1 MADYSNRNTYLKMML
16 GDSSVSNTNVPNIK
30 DYIGNIG
37 LNDEDIAD
45 ALIMNNQRTS
55 QELVN
60 SISATSNQNN
70 SSTTSAPT
78 TSLPKIEEKGWWEN
92 LVDGASALWSGFWDG
107 LFNFADD
114 VGDFFIST
122 ADWMMGG
129 NNSWA
134 DDAINYDWQA
144 QATNSLNFIS
154 PLLKGGDIAQNYNEW
169 GQSIT
174 RGGDTAR
181 QYLNE
186 QKQGS
191 WADNGIGNF
200 LIDAVNSIGYMLP
213 SIVVG
218 IVGGPAAGLA
228 TMGIG
233 AGMGQTSDA
242 YQESNNM
249 ATALLSGI
257 VAGGIEAGTEA
268 LGGFI
273 PGAKTIGKTTL
284 KAIGRQMLEEG
295 AEEAVSGIFQPL
307 VDSIAK
313 MSADPFFSED
323 GTFVYLTPEFWVTGE
338 DSVARQA
345 ALGSFTGGIF
355 AAGNVATNRIKYGKT
370 GQNFGKAYQEF
381 VETRNEAVDLERK
394 HKSLDGISEKLG
406 QASVNLAEQTKAL
419 KTAIENGDVSK
430 RQLKNIAKDI
440 FGNKTLAKSENLNT
454 EVANVLN
461 DSLNVFNGT
470 PNVKTEILSSVIADI
485 NRSTGSSFKMDVQN
499 NLIDESG
506 NKVNA
511 YFNPNTNTILFDTN
525 AIDNQG
531 YQLLGH
537 EVFGHG
543 ILESFNTNP
552 KFKDII
558 YKEIQNDNDF
568 VNKYKNKIL
577 QEYQTTENSDLYKS
591 ELISYYIQENVIEN
605 NDINK
610 LELLANNRGF
620 IRELFNNL
628 KLILNNTTSNRV
640 IREVRKAVRNFA
652 KNNYRLNSIILK
664 LANNKPFNNREQEY
678 YNKNKDIIDTYLG
691 IVNGDLVSEN
701 NGEIQVAYSKDL
713 DSVVDELIEKSNT
726 IRTKIESDEQGQY
739 VVYQNLNL
747 DNFSPSEKRN
757 IVKEYLLSKFKDISF
772 NLDNDQVRLT
782 KSGINKL
789 KQNVRGDSPHARIEL
804 ENLAKIAKFIDERPS
819 DKVNENYN
827 YRYYKTRLK
836 IDDNVVDFFF
846 NVKVT
851 PNGYSLY
858 DITNEIR
865 KGGST
870 GHLPQGQLDSNTTSS
885 VTNNITNEKSNSNS
899 NDKKY
904 SKQLENN
911 NEMEENREY
920 ERTNEFRELQE
931 ESRRLLKEFES
942 GEQTYRQ
949 LDESIRQRYIRCIQ
963 QALESGRNSN
973 SYDFRLLKSNKN
985 SQFNIT
991 NNIQPSLFHDA
1002 FETIKPYL
1010 AQNELVDLHDNYDN
1024 CKCFLSEDGLQG
1036 FAIEENGNLI
1046 SVFNADTNKRGFV
1059 NAIADY
1065 VKENGATHLDCY
1077 GYLSN
1082 YYNKVLGFKTASI
1095 MDYNMEYDHHNIAK
1109 HFNSPQVAFMVNTN
1123 EEVLTKHFNK
1133 DQYDEAQEY
1142 QLSFVNGENSV
1153 LNKLNSNIDDKH
1165 REMFKRVIKTKYF
1178 EDFANSPFIDRFTNR
1193 DIEYFEI
1200 STQRNLTSDEIG
1212 SLDIYK
1218 FAADYIKNHTKL
1230 IAEEN
1235 EKLVNKVMNE
1245 FENIII
1251 EQAIERNGGNE
1262 LPRGRKVL
1270 YVSGL
1275 PGAGKS
1281 SGSVG
1286 IFLKENAAIEFDN
1299 DIAKTV
1305 PSLAEYYDGGL
1316 GANTVQDIVSAAQ
1329 DKLLSKLINEGYN
1342 IVLPAIGKKVGKITD
1357 IINRFKK
1364 AGYQTRELVYVHVDN
1379 LTSQNRAFQRFIKTG
1394 RFVDPIGYIKDIE
1407 NKPENA
1413 YNDIEKEYNNGVRI
1427 FTKISKIDNRGNIR
1441 QSDGFSEI
1449 SKLQSGYVSYA
1460 TRSKELGNQHTSR
1473 RSLSL
1478 LGEEGQNRRR
1488 QFGNASNG
1496 LLDHDVNI
1504 QFLESNKANKV
1515 KENANRQLWQ
1525 KVLNL
1530 KDAKNSYNSLINYI
1544 NDKLNIDLDVS
1555 NKQDKIRALFDS
1567 YNVNEINNTLS
1578 DFAKDLLNSKVY
1590 KGVDTSLRELF
1601 ESNGFD
1607 SSILENDIRK
1617 ALKGVL
1623 DSKSKTS
1630 DTTKLFNKL
1639 QASLLKASDLIQT
1652 YKNRARQFASLYKK
1666 VENIKKK
1673 LKIENNNTKLSDIK
1687 LDEVNLLKY
1696 LVSGRVFTNKGGISG
1711 TWRTRFYNLMQE
1723 DNSYFSALRNSVF
1736 NEYGELDKAIE
1747 TFEYLGNSY
1756 DARRT
1761 TQLTLNLEE
1770 ADALIQAF
1778 NSVLNAI
1785 KEYQNNY
1792 YSKVEQL
1799 SRNVYNEQ
1807 IGIIE
1812 ANRNQ
1817 SSFINKLNTAVS
1829 RVSSPLSNLA
1839 LYFGGENTR
1848 AYKSLIQN
1856 IENKYGDY
1864 LYDVSDLQNSLQ
1876 EKLEAISK
1884 KGILANQSKSVKSF
1898 RGINKLN
1905 KWHLYS
1911 MWLNLNAP
1919 SNLARVS
1926 EKGFTFKDKVG
1937 QTHHIYYDE
1946 NLLSDIET
1954 YLDGVEIEQLQTL
1967 LDFYNVE
1974 VKEYIKKAQVKI
1986 DGFSNV
1992 LSNTYYPQITSKS
2005 ELKGNLT
2012 GDEPLFLRDNGQFK
2026 NLKAR
2031 TGVVTSL
2038 DLVNPL
2044 SLFREY
2050 IDSASRYS
2058 NLTQAERLLNRTLNK
2073 NVEIDGEKTSIR
2085 KLFKE
2090 RYGNEF
2096 EKHLTSFFNKLTG
2109 NNNLISNSVISKIGG
2124 KSATAMLWFNFST
2137 VMKQLGSLPM
2147 TANITGFSNVL
2158 RSLKNAFYVGKLHK
2172 QLYENNGY
2180 YRNRIEENGIIYA
2193 NTMNSNVLQQASNIR
2208 RKIVS
2213 SGLKAMSL
2221 MDQYVVLLSFK
2232 ASQENVYRL
2241 HNKDA
2246 NYKPGT
2252 ELNIKEASLMMNK
2265 ILLQTQSNAYAI
2277 STSMLRSGEMG
2288 DLLRYTFGVFGSD
2301 NQNKI
2306 SELYQQ
2312 AGTAIKQRNYTKYL
2326 QDKLNN
2332 SNITPEEKTNI
2343 EKEIEN
2349 SKSMYKTA
2357 VKRLLVRSIPN
2368 LAVSAVLT
2376 TLVGVMMK
2384 YLLGRDKDEEWENFT
2399 LDFVGDAFVDWM
2411 PFIGTI
2417 YNAFQYDDGNFTPV
2431 PFAQI
2436 INLCEVIFNSFNK
2449 LSSGNL
2455 TQKEMTSMT
2464 FAIFNALSMLGG
2476 ISPKNIS
2483 NLIIGIADKFNPETA
2498 LKMQSLLYGYSQSYY
2513 TRLMKSALERKDYEN
2528 YKTYY
2533 KTNAELFKVNELS
2546 DKVLDKIISL
2556 KKLNYDVTMRN
2567 VPTSYNDESGVSHEL
2582 TSKQVSDFK
2591 DIYSLANKAAESV
2604 LNQTRFVKLTSE
2616 EQATVLRKIFD
2627 AYYDYAKAEVLGLDL
2642 VSRASKIIDM
2652 TDGQINI
2659 AKYIA
2664 YAQDLSDI
2672 TGSDRKQQIEKKLKV
2687 YYLSEFEKEM
2697 VLYLSGYEI

>member
-60 SISATSNQNN
+60 SISATSNQNKA
-70 SSTTSAPT
+70 ST

-92 LVDGASALWSGFWDG
+92 LVDGASALWAGFWDG

-144 QATNSLNFIS
+144 QATNSLNFIF
-154 PLLKGGDIAQNYNEW
+154 PLLQGGDIAQNYNEW

-174 RGGDTAR
+174 QGGDTAR

-213 SIVVG
+213 SIAVG

-313 MSADPFFSED
+313 WSADPFFSED

-338 DSVARQA
+338 DSIARQA
-345 ALGSFTGGIF
+345 ALGAFTGGIF
-355 AAGNVATNRIKYGKT
+355 AAGNIATNRIKYGKT
-370 GQNFGKAYQEF
+370 GQNFGVAYQDF
-381 VETRNEAVDLERK
+381 VEVKNEAIELERSG
-394 HKSLDGISEKLG
+394 KSLDKVSEKFG
-406 QASVNLAEQTKAL
+406 EASVNLAEKTKAL
-419 KTAIENGDVSK
+419 KDAIDNGQISK
-430 RQLKNIAKDI
+430 RQVKNIAQSLL
-440 FGNKTLAKSENLNT
+440 GNNNVIDNENLNQD
-454 EVANVLN
+454 VANVLN
-461 DSLNVFNGT
+461 DSLKVFNGT

-485 NRSTGSSFKMDVQN
+485 NRSTGSSFKMDVQD

-511 YFNPNTNTILFDTN
+511 YFNPNTNTILFDKN

-591 ELISYYIQENVIEN
+591 ELVSYYIQENVIEN

-610 LELLANNRGF
+610 LELLANNKGF

-640 IREVRKAVRNFA
+640 IREVRKAVRNFT
-652 KNNYRLNSIILK
+652 KNNYRLNSILLK
-664 LANNKPFNNREQEY
+664 IANNKPLSRKEQEY
-678 YNKNKDIIDTYLG
+678 FNDNKSLIDTYFD
-691 IVNGDLVSEN
+691 IVNGDLVVEN
-701 NGEIQVAYSKDL
+701 NGELQVAYSKDL

-747 DNFSPSEKRN
+747 DNFSVAEKRS
-757 IVKEYLLSKFKDISF
+757 IIKKVLEEVYLGKEIIIDGDHIKFT
-772 NLDNDQVRLT
+772 R
-782 KSGINKL
+782 KSNSEIAHFVNGYTTEAVVSLNSL
-789 KQNVRGDSPHARIEL
+789 IE
-804 ENLAKIAKFIDERPS
+804 IAKFKGEANS
-819 DKVNENYN
+819 YKNNANEK
-827 YRYYKTRLK
+827 YRYYDSRLK
-836 IDDNVVDFFF
+836 IDDSIFTYRF
-846 NVKVT
+846 NVINSNGNYILHAIKNETPTGGTERT
-851 PNGYSLY
+851 PNLNGMTRRLHSGSLLNDNISQNEEDVNTNDKNKIKYSRNLTDSENDLLDKEFDNSIQDLSKEDTEQFTKIRDEAKRFV
-858 DITNEIR
+858 DILETTKPTFDNINEQEVEYIVNTAPLKSSSFTNTNDLEQVR
-865 KGGST
+865 K
-870 GHLPQGQLDSNTTSS
+870 N
-885 VTNNITNEKSNSNS
+885 VNNIFSNNLNYFADLLKIKVIENNDTQGYWLSDTTGKNMREISNQMIIKGKPS
-899 NDKKY
+899 LVSVYGSLLADLAYQPQDSVYIDNYISDNDFNNSSFKDIGIEFTFELKDKTIDEIAKILEDNNIQYATITNDKKVIIKEY
-904 SKQLENN
+904 GAFASSKTE
-911 NEMEENREY
+911 
-920 ERTNEFRELQE
+920 
-931 ESRRLLKEFES
+931 
-942 GEQTYRQ
+942 
-949 LDESIRQRYIRCIQ
+949 
-963 QALESGRNSN
+963 
-973 SYDFRLLKSNKN
+973 
-985 SQFNIT
+985 
-991 NNIQPSLFHDA
+991 
-1002 FETIKPYL
+1002 
-1010 AQNELVDLHDNYDN
+1010 
-1024 CKCFLSEDGLQG
+1024 
-1036 FAIEENGNLI
+1036 LI
-1046 SVFNADTNKRGFV
+1046 SNVDSMLNKLLNVFKDVIINKRG
-1059 NAIADY
+1059 I
-1065 VKENGATHLDCY
+1065 KH
-1077 GYLSN
+1077 
-1082 YYNKVLGFKTASI
+1082 
-1095 MDYNMEYDHHNIAK
+1095 YD
-1109 HFNSPQVAFMVNTN
+1109 
-1123 EEVLTKHFNK
+1123 
-1133 DQYDEAQEY
+1133 
-1142 QLSFVNGENSV
+1142 
-1153 LNKLNSNIDDKH
+1153 
-1165 REMFKRVIKTKYF
+1165 
-1178 EDFANSPFIDRFTNR
+1178 
-1193 DIEYFEI
+1193 
-1200 STQRNLTSDEIG
+1200 
-1212 SLDIYK
+1212 
-1218 FAADYIKNHTKL
+1218 
-1230 IAEEN
+1230 
-1235 EKLVNKVMNE
+1235 
-1245 FENIII
+1245 
-1251 EQAIERNGGNE
+1251 
-1262 LPRGRKVL
+1262 
-1270 YVSGL
+1270 
-1275 PGAGKS
+1275 
-1281 SGSVG
+1281 
-1286 IFLKENAAIEFDN
+1286 
-1299 DIAKTV
+1299 
-1305 PSLAEYYDGGL
+1305 
-1316 GANTVQDIVSAAQ
+1316 
-1329 DKLLSKLINEGYN
+1329 
-1342 IVLPAIGKKVGKITD
+1342 
-1357 IINRFKK
+1357 INRRNRQNL
-1364 AGYQTRELVYVHVDN
+1364 YQIWN
-1379 LTSQNRAFQRFIKTG
+1379 KG
-1394 RFVDPIGYIKDIE
+1394 RMGQQY
-1407 NKPENA
+1407 
-1413 YNDIEKEYNNGVRI
+1413 G
-1427 FTKISKIDNRGNIR
+1427 R
-1441 QSDGFSEI
+1441 QSLNLIRFNQETTNTRKQGQEGLIKRSIEVDGEVIDKYNVVQRSNNTKNEI
-1449 SKLQSGYVSYA
+1449 DINV
-1460 TRSKELGNQHTSR
+1460 
-1473 RSLSL
+1473 
-1478 LGEEGQNRRR
+1478 
-1488 QFGNASNG
+1488 
-1496 LLDHDVNI
+1496 
-1504 QFLESNKANKV
+1504 LETNKANKV

-1530 KDAKNSYNSLINYI
+1530 KDAKSSYNSLINYI

-1696 LVSGRVFTNKGGISG
+1696 LVSGRVFTNQGGISG

-1792 YSKVEQL
+1792 YSKVEEL

-1848 AYKSLIQN
+1848 AYKSLIEN

-2312 AGTAIKQRNYTKYL
+2312 AGTAIKQRNYLKYL

-2332 SNITPEEKTNI
+2332 SNITTEEKANI

-2357 VKRLLVRSIPN
+2357 VKRLLVRSVPN
-2368 LAVSAVLT
+2368 LAVSAIIT

-2384 YLLGRDKDEEWENFT
+2384 YLLGRDKDEEWESFG
-2399 LDFVGDAFVDWM
+2399 LDFVGDAFVDWI

-2417 YNAFQYDDGNFTPV
+2417 YNAFQYDDGNFAPV

-2455 TQKEMTSMT
+2455 TQKEMTSMA

-2498 LKMQSLLYGYSQSYY
+2498 LKMQSLLYGYSQAYY
-2513 TRLMKSALERKDYEN
+2513 TRLMKNALERKDYKN

-2582 TSKQVSDFK
+2582 TSKQISDFK
-2591 DIYSLANKAAESV
+2591 EIYSLANKAAESV

-2672 TGSDRKQQIEKKLKV
+2672 TGSDRRQQIEKKLNV

>member
-16 GDSSVSNTNVPNIK
+16 GDSSVSNTSVPNIK

-70 SSTTSAPT
+70 ASTTSAPT
-78 TSLPKIEEKGWWEN
+78 TSLPKIEEKGWWESF
-92 LVDGASALWSGFWDG
+92 VDGMTSIGNSIIDG
-107 LFNFADD
+107 IMNFADD
-114 VGDFFIST
+114 IGDFFISVG
-122 ADWMMGG
+122 DWMMGG

-144 QATNSLNFIS
+144 QVTNALNFLQ
-154 PLLKGGDIAQNYNEW
+154 PLLRLGDIAQNYNEW

-174 RGGDTAR
+174 QGGNTAR

-191 WADNGIGNF
+191 WVDNGFGNF

-213 SIVVG
+213 TIAVG
-218 IVGGPAAGLA
+218 VLTGGSSVAALT
-228 TMGIG
+228 TMGVV

-249 ATALLSGI
+249 GTALLSGI
-257 VAGGIEAGTEA
+257 AAGGIEAVTEK

-273 PGAKTIGKTTL
+273 PGAKTITKTTL
-284 KAIGRQMLEEG
+284 KSIGRQMLEEG

-313 MSADPFFSED
+313 WSADPFFSED

-338 DSVARQA
+338 DSIARQA
-345 ALGSFTGGIF
+345 ALGAFTGGIF
-355 AAGNVATNRIKYGKT
+355 AAGNIATNRIKYGKT

-394 HKSLDGISEKLG
+394 HKSLDAVSEKLG

-461 DSLNVFNGT
+461 DSLKVFNGT

-485 NRSTGSSFKMDVQN
+485 NRSTGSSFKMDVQD
-499 NLIDESG
+499 NLIDGSG

-525 AIDNQG
+525 AIDNKG

-610 LELLANNRGF
+610 LELLANNKGF

-652 KNNYRLNSIILK
+652 KNNYRLSSILLK
-664 LANNKPFNNREQEY
+664 IANNKPLSRKEQEY
-678 YNKNKDIIDTYLG
+678 YNDNKTLIDTYFD

-713 DSVVDELIEKSNT
+713 DSIVDELIEKSNT

-747 DNFSPSEKRN
+747 DNFSVAEKRS
-757 IVKEYLLSKFKDISF
+757 IIKKILEEVYLGKEIIIDGDHIKFT
-772 NLDNDQVRLT
+772 R
-782 KSGINKL
+782 KSNSEIAHFVNGYTTEAVVSLNSL
-789 KQNVRGDSPHARIEL
+789 IE
-804 ENLAKIAKFIDERPS
+804 IAKFIGETNS
-819 DKVNENYN
+819 YKNNANEK
-827 YRYYKTRLK
+827 YRYYDSRLK
-836 IDDNVVDFFF
+836 IDDDIFTYRF
-846 NVKVT
+846 NVINSNGNYILHAIKNETPTGGTERT
-851 PNGYSLY
+851 PNLNGMTRRLHSGSLLNDNISQNEEDVNRKDKNKYSRNLTDRENDLLDKEFNSSIQDLSKEDTDQFKKIRNEAKRFV
-858 DITNEIR
+858 DILEITKPIFDNINEQEVEYIVNTAPLKSSSFTNTNDLEQVR
-865 KGGST
+865 K
-870 GHLPQGQLDSNTTSS
+870 N
-885 VTNNITNEKSNSNS
+885 VNNIFSNNLNYFADLLKIKVIENNDTQGYWLSDTTGKNMREISNQMIVKGKPSLVSVYGSLLADLAYQPQDSVYIDNYINADEFNNIPFEEKGFEFTVEIKDKTIDEIAKILEDNNIQYATIT
-899 NDKKY
+899 NDKKLIIKEY
-904 SKQLENN
+904 GAFADSNEILVKNAHNMLNKLSNIFKDANIRVRRIKHYDNNRNVRENVYGKWLESGLGRQYGGQSLNLIRFN
-911 NEMEENREY
+911 
-920 ERTNEFRELQE
+920 QE
-931 ESRRLLKEFES
+931 ESQRGKERRNQITPKQSLIE
-942 GEQTYRQ
+942 GEI
-949 LDESIRQRYIRCIQ
+949 LDKQI
-963 QALESGRNSN
+963 
-973 SYDFRLLKSNKN
+973 NKIEHKG
-985 SQFNIT
+985 S
-991 NNIQPSLFHDA
+991 S
-1002 FETIKPYL
+1002 
-1010 AQNELVDLHDNYDN
+1010 
-1024 CKCFLSEDGLQG
+1024 DG
-1036 FAIEENGNLI
+1036 
-1046 SVFNADTNKRGFV
+1046 
-1059 NAIADY
+1059 
-1065 VKENGATHLDCY
+1065 
-1077 GYLSN
+1077 
-1082 YYNKVLGFKTASI
+1082 
-1095 MDYNMEYDHHNIAK
+1095 
-1109 HFNSPQVAFMVNTN
+1109 
-1123 EEVLTKHFNK
+1123 
-1133 DQYDEAQEY
+1133 
-1142 QLSFVNGENSV
+1142 
-1153 LNKLNSNIDDKH
+1153 NID
-1165 REMFKRVIKTKYF
+1165 I
-1178 EDFANSPFIDRFTNR
+1178 
-1193 DIEYFEI
+1193 
-1200 STQRNLTSDEIG
+1200 Q
-1212 SLDIYK
+1212 
-1218 FAADYIKNHTKL
+1218 
-1230 IAEEN
+1230 
-1235 EKLVNKVMNE
+1235 
-1245 FENIII
+1245 
-1251 EQAIERNGGNE
+1251 
-1262 LPRGRKVL
+1262 
-1270 YVSGL
+1270 
-1275 PGAGKS
+1275 
-1281 SGSVG
+1281 
-1286 IFLKENAAIEFDN
+1286 
-1299 DIAKTV
+1299 
-1305 PSLAEYYDGGL
+1305 
-1316 GANTVQDIVSAAQ
+1316 
-1329 DKLLSKLINEGYN
+1329 LLE
-1342 IVLPAIGKKVGKITD
+1342 T
-1357 IINRFKK
+1357 
-1364 AGYQTRELVYVHVDN
+1364 
-1379 LTSQNRAFQRFIKTG
+1379 
-1394 RFVDPIGYIKDIE
+1394 
-1407 NKPENA
+1407 
-1413 YNDIEKEYNNGVRI
+1413 
-1427 FTKISKIDNRGNIR
+1427 
-1441 QSDGFSEI
+1441 
-1449 SKLQSGYVSYA
+1449 
-1460 TRSKELGNQHTSR
+1460 
-1473 RSLSL
+1473 
-1478 LGEEGQNRRR
+1478 
-1488 QFGNASNG
+1488 
-1496 LLDHDVNI
+1496 
-1504 QFLESNKANKV
+1504 NKANKI

-1639 QASLLKASDLIQT
+1639 QASLLKASDLIET

-1696 LVSGRVFTNKGGISG
+1696 LVSGRVFTNQGGISG

-1723 DNSYFSALRNSVF
+1723 DNSYFGALRNSVF

-1792 YSKVEQL
+1792 YSKVEEL

-1817 SSFINKLNTAVS
+1817 SSFLNKLNTAVS

-1848 AYKSLIQN
+1848 AYKSLIEN
-1856 IENKYGDY
+1856 IENRYGDY

-1911 MWLNLNAP
+1911 IWLNLNAP

-1954 YLDGVEIEQLQTL
+1954 YLDGVEIQQLQTL

-1974 VKEYIKKAQVKI
+1974 VKEYIKKAQIKI

-2312 AGTAIKQRNYTKYL
+2312 AGTAIKQRNYLKYL

-2332 SNITPEEKTNI
+2332 SNITPEEKANI

-2368 LAVSAVLT
+2368 LAVSAIIT

-2384 YLLGRDKDEEWENFT
+2384 YLLGRDKDEEWESFG
-2399 LDFVGDAFVDWM
+2399 LDFVGDAFVDWI
-2411 PFIGTI
+2411 PFVGTI

-2455 TQKEMTSMT
+2455 TQKEMTSMA

-2483 NLIIGIADKFNPETA
+2483 NLIIGIADKFNPTTA

-2513 TRLMKSALERKDYEN
+2513 TRLMKNALERKDYEN

-2591 DIYSLANKAAESV
+2591 EIYSLANKAAESV
-2604 LNQTRFVKLTSE
+2604 LNQTRFVKLTNE

-2672 TGSDRKQQIEKKLKV
+2672 TGSDRRQQIEKKLNV

>member
-16 GDSSVSNTNVPNIK
+16 GDGSVSNTNVPNIK
-30 DYIGNIG
+30 DYISNIG

-55 QELVN
+55 QELIN

-70 SSTTSAPT
+70 VSTTSAPT

-92 LVDGASALWSGFWDG
+92 FIDGVSSIWTGFWDG

-114 VGDFFIST
+114 VGDFFISVG
-122 ADWMMGG
+122 DWFMGG
-129 NNSWA
+129 DNEWA
-134 DDAINYDWQA
+134 DDAINYDWVA
-144 QATNSLNFIS
+144 QATNSMNFLN
-154 PLLKGGDIAQNYNEW
+154 PLLKFGDVAKNYEEW
-169 GQSIT
+169 GQSIWQ
-174 RGGDTAR
+174 GGDAAR
-181 QYLNE
+181 QYLNN
-186 QKQGS
+186 QQAGT
-191 WADNGIGNF
+191 WTDNGIGNF
-200 LIDAVNSIGYMLP
+200 LVEAVNSIGYMIP
-213 SIVVG
+213 SIVA
-218 IVGGPAAGLA
+218 GGFGGAGVGLA
-228 TMGIG
+228 TMGVG
-233 AGMGQTSDA
+233 AGMGQTADA

-257 VAGGIEAGTEA
+257 AAGGIEAGTEA

-313 MSADPFFSED
+313 WSADPFFSED

-338 DSVARQA
+338 DSIARQA
-345 ALGSFTGGIF
+345 ALGAFTGGIF

-485 NRSTGSSFKMDVQN
+485 NRSTGSSFKMDVQD

-577 QEYQTTENSDLYKS
+577 EEYQTTENSDLYKS

-652 KNNYRLNSIILK
+652 KNNYRLSSILLK
-664 LANNKPFNNREQEY
+664 IANNKPLSRKEQEY
-678 YNKNKDIIDTYLG
+678 YNDNKTLIDNYFD
-691 IVNGDLVSEN
+691 IVNGDLVTEKG
-701 NGEIQVAYSKDL
+701 GEIQVAYSKDI
-713 DSVVDELIEKSNT
+713 DDVVDQLIERSET
-726 IRTKIESDEQGQY
+726 FETKIESDENGQY
-739 VVYQNLNL
+739 VVYENIKFE
-747 DNFSPSEKRN
+747 DYTPSQKRN
-757 IVKEYLLSKFKDISF
+757 IIREYLTRKFKNSELNI
-772 NLDNDQVRLT
+772 DNDKILMSTR
-782 KSGINKL
+782 GIKKL
-789 KQNVRGDSPHARIEL
+789 SNNVLRNSPYARVEL
-804 ENLAKIAKFIDERPS
+804 ENLAKIAKFVNEVPS
-819 DKVNENYN
+819 DKSNENYS

-836 IDDNVVDFFF
+836 IEDNIFDYFL
-846 NVKVT
+846 NVKNT
-851 PNGYSLY
+851 TNGYYLY
-858 DITNEIR
+858 DITNSLRENKNQSPISPDVR
-865 KGGST
+865 PRSRTMDRSLGT
-870 GHLPQGQLDSNTTSS
+870 DLSNTNISQNENNVNNDDKNKIKYSRNLTDSENILLDKEFDSS
-885 VTNNITNEKSNSNS
+885 IQDLSKEDTDQFKKIRNEAKRFVDILETTKPTFDNINEQEVEYIVNTAPLKSSSFTNTNDLEQVRKNVNNIFSNNL
-899 NDKKY
+899 NYFAELLKIKVI
-904 SKQLENN
+904 ENN
-911 NEMEENREY
+911 DTQGYWLSDTTGKNMREISNQMIIKGKPSLVSVYGSLLADLAYQPQDSVYIDNYINADEFNNIPFEEKGF
-920 ERTNEFRELQE
+920 EFTVEV
-931 ESRRLLKEFES
+931 KDK
-942 GEQTYRQ
+942 TI
-949 LDESIRQRYIRCIQ
+949 DEIAKI
-963 QALESGRNSN
+963 LE
-973 SYDFRLLKSNKN
+973 D
-985 SQFNIT
+985 
-991 NNIQPSLFHDA
+991 NNIQYA
-1002 FETIKPYL
+1002 TIT
-1010 AQNELVDLHDNYDN
+1010 NDN
-1024 CKCFLSEDGLQG
+1024 KV
-1036 FAIEENGNLI
+1036 I
-1046 SVFNADTNKRGFV
+1046 
-1059 NAIADY
+1059 
-1065 VKENGATHLDCY
+1065 VKEYGAFAD
-1077 GYLSN
+1077 SN
-1082 YYNKVLGFKTASI
+1082 EILVKNAH
-1095 MDYNMEYDHHNIAK
+1095 NM
-1109 HFNSPQVAFMVNTN
+1109 
-1123 EEVLTKHFNK
+1123 
-1133 DQYDEAQEY
+1133 
-1142 QLSFVNGENSV
+1142 
-1153 LNKLNSNIDDKH
+1153 LNKLSNIFKDANIRVRRIKHYDNNRNVRENVYGKWLESELGRQYGGQSLNLIRSYQETTNTRKQGQEGLIKRPIEVDGEVIDKYNA
-1165 REMFKRVIKTKYF
+1165 V
-1178 EDFANSPFIDRFTNR
+1178 
-1193 DIEYFEI
+1193 
-1200 STQRNLTSDEIG
+1200 QRNNNTKNEI
-1212 SLDIYK
+1212 DI
-1218 FAADYIKNHTKL
+1218 N
-1230 IAEEN
+1230 
-1235 EKLVNKVMNE
+1235 
-1245 FENIII
+1245 
-1251 EQAIERNGGNE
+1251 
-1262 LPRGRKVL
+1262 VL
-1270 YVSGL
+1270 
-1275 PGAGKS
+1275 
-1281 SGSVG
+1281 
-1286 IFLKENAAIEFDN
+1286 E
-1299 DIAKTV
+1299 T
-1305 PSLAEYYDGGL
+1305 
-1316 GANTVQDIVSAAQ
+1316 
-1329 DKLLSKLINEGYN
+1329 
-1342 IVLPAIGKKVGKITD
+1342 
-1357 IINRFKK
+1357 
-1364 AGYQTRELVYVHVDN
+1364 
-1379 LTSQNRAFQRFIKTG
+1379 
-1394 RFVDPIGYIKDIE
+1394 
-1407 NKPENA
+1407 
-1413 YNDIEKEYNNGVRI
+1413 
-1427 FTKISKIDNRGNIR
+1427 
-1441 QSDGFSEI
+1441 
-1449 SKLQSGYVSYA
+1449 
-1460 TRSKELGNQHTSR
+1460 
-1473 RSLSL
+1473 
-1478 LGEEGQNRRR
+1478 
-1488 QFGNASNG
+1488 
-1496 LLDHDVNI
+1496 
-1504 QFLESNKANKV
+1504 NKANKV

-1544 NDKLNIDLDVS
+1544 NEKLNIDLDVS

-1639 QASLLKASDLIQT
+1639 QASLLKASDLIET

-1696 LVSGRVFTNKGGISG
+1696 LVSGRVFTNQGGISG

-1792 YSKVEQL
+1792 YSKVEEL

-1817 SSFINKLNTAVS
+1817 SSIINKFNTAIS

-1848 AYKSLIQN
+1848 AYKSLIEN

-1954 YLDGVEIEQLQTL
+1954 YLDGVEIQQLQTL

-1974 VKEYIKKAQVKI
+1974 VKEYIKKAQIKI

-2158 RSLKNAFYVGKLHK
+2158 RGLKNTFYVGKLHK

-2312 AGTAIKQRNYTKYL
+2312 AGTAIKQRNYLKYL

-2332 SNITPEEKTNI
+2332 SNITAEEKTNI

-2357 VKRLLVRSIPN
+2357 VKRLLVRSVPN
-2368 LAVSAVLT
+2368 LAVSAIIT

-2384 YLLGRDKDEEWENFT
+2384 YLLGRDKDEEWESFG
-2399 LDFVGDAFVDWM
+2399 LDFVGDAFVDWI

-2455 TQKEMTSMT
+2455 TQKEMTSMA

-2513 TRLMKSALERKDYEN
+2513 TRLMKNALERKDYKN

-2567 VPTSYNDESGVSHEL
+2567 VPTSYNDENGVSHEL
-2582 TSKQVSDFK
+2582 TSKQISDFK
-2591 DIYSLANKAAESV
+2591 EIYSLANKAAESV

-2672 TGSDRKQQIEKKLKV
+2672 TGSDRKQQIETKLKV

-2697 VLYLSGYEI
+2697 VLYLSGYDMELE

>member
-60 SISATSNQNN
+60 SISATSNQNKA
-70 SSTTSAPT
+70 ST

-92 LVDGASALWSGFWDG
+92 LVDGASALWAGFWDG

-144 QATNSLNFIS
+144 QATNSLNFIF
-154 PLLKGGDIAQNYNEW
+154 PLLQGGDIAQNYNEW

-174 RGGDTAR
+174 QGGDTAR

-213 SIVVG
+213 SIAVG

-313 MSADPFFSED
+313 WSADPFFSED

-338 DSVARQA
+338 DSIARQA
-345 ALGSFTGGIF
+345 ALGAFTGGIF
-355 AAGNVATNRIKYGKT
+355 AAGNIATNRIKYGKT
-370 GQNFGKAYQEF
+370 GQNFGVAYQDF
-381 VETRNEAVDLERK
+381 VEVKNEAIELERSG
-394 HKSLDGISEKLG
+394 KSLDKVSEKFG
-406 QASVNLAEQTKAL
+406 EASVNLAEKTKAL
-419 KTAIENGDVSK
+419 KDAIDNGQISK
-430 RQLKNIAKDI
+430 RQVKNIAQSLL
-440 FGNKTLAKSENLNT
+440 GNNNVIDNENLNQD
-454 EVANVLN
+454 VANVLN
-461 DSLNVFNGT
+461 DSLKVFNGT

-485 NRSTGSSFKMDVQN
+485 NRSTGSSFKMDVQD

-511 YFNPNTNTILFDTN
+511 YFNPNTNTILFDKN

-591 ELISYYIQENVIEN
+591 ELVSYYIQENVIEN

-610 LELLANNRGF
+610 LELLANNKGF

-640 IREVRKAVRNFA
+640 IREVRKAVRNFT
-652 KNNYRLNSIILK
+652 KNNYRLNSILLK
-664 LANNKPFNNREQEY
+664 IANNKPLSRKEQEY
-678 YNKNKDIIDTYLG
+678 FNDNKSLIDTYFD
-691 IVNGDLVSEN
+691 IVNGDLVVEN
-701 NGEIQVAYSKDL
+701 NGELQVAYSKDL

-747 DNFSPSEKRN
+747 DNFSVAEKRS
-757 IVKEYLLSKFKDISF
+757 IIKKVLEEVYLGKEIIIDGDHIKFT
-772 NLDNDQVRLT
+772 R
-782 KSGINKL
+782 KSNSEIAHFVNGYTTEAVVSLNSL
-789 KQNVRGDSPHARIEL
+789 IE
-804 ENLAKIAKFIDERPS
+804 IAKFKGEANS
-819 DKVNENYN
+819 YKNNANEK
-827 YRYYKTRLK
+827 YRYYDSRLK
-836 IDDNVVDFFF
+836 IDDSIFTYRF
-846 NVKVT
+846 NVINSNGNYILHAIKNETPTGGTERT
-851 PNGYSLY
+851 PNLNGMTRRLHSGSLLNDNISQNEEDVNTNDKNKIKYSRNLTDSENDLLDKEFDNSIQDLSKEDTEQFTKIRDEAKRFV
-858 DITNEIR
+858 DILETTKPTFDNINEQEVEYIVNTAPLKSSSFTNTNDLEQVR
-865 KGGST
+865 K
-870 GHLPQGQLDSNTTSS
+870 N
-885 VTNNITNEKSNSNS
+885 VNNIFSNNLNYFADLLKIKVIENNDTQGYWLSDTTGKNMRKISNQMIIKGKPS
-899 NDKKY
+899 LVSVYGSLLADLAYQPQDSVYIDNYISDNDFNNSSFKDIGIEFTFELKDKTIDEIAKILEDNNIQYATITNDKKVIIKEY
-904 SKQLENN
+904 GAFASSKTE
-911 NEMEENREY
+911 
-920 ERTNEFRELQE
+920 
-931 ESRRLLKEFES
+931 
-942 GEQTYRQ
+942 
-949 LDESIRQRYIRCIQ
+949 
-963 QALESGRNSN
+963 
-973 SYDFRLLKSNKN
+973 
-985 SQFNIT
+985 
-991 NNIQPSLFHDA
+991 
-1002 FETIKPYL
+1002 
-1010 AQNELVDLHDNYDN
+1010 
-1024 CKCFLSEDGLQG
+1024 
-1036 FAIEENGNLI
+1036 LI
-1046 SVFNADTNKRGFV
+1046 SNVDSMLNKLLNVFKDVIINKRG
-1059 NAIADY
+1059 I
-1065 VKENGATHLDCY
+1065 KH
-1077 GYLSN
+1077 
-1082 YYNKVLGFKTASI
+1082 
-1095 MDYNMEYDHHNIAK
+1095 YD
-1109 HFNSPQVAFMVNTN
+1109 
-1123 EEVLTKHFNK
+1123 
-1133 DQYDEAQEY
+1133 
-1142 QLSFVNGENSV
+1142 
-1153 LNKLNSNIDDKH
+1153 
-1165 REMFKRVIKTKYF
+1165 
-1178 EDFANSPFIDRFTNR
+1178 
-1193 DIEYFEI
+1193 
-1200 STQRNLTSDEIG
+1200 
-1212 SLDIYK
+1212 
-1218 FAADYIKNHTKL
+1218 
-1230 IAEEN
+1230 
-1235 EKLVNKVMNE
+1235 
-1245 FENIII
+1245 
-1251 EQAIERNGGNE
+1251 
-1262 LPRGRKVL
+1262 
-1270 YVSGL
+1270 
-1275 PGAGKS
+1275 
-1281 SGSVG
+1281 
-1286 IFLKENAAIEFDN
+1286 
-1299 DIAKTV
+1299 
-1305 PSLAEYYDGGL
+1305 
-1316 GANTVQDIVSAAQ
+1316 
-1329 DKLLSKLINEGYN
+1329 
-1342 IVLPAIGKKVGKITD
+1342 
-1357 IINRFKK
+1357 INRRNRQNL
-1364 AGYQTRELVYVHVDN
+1364 YQIWN
-1379 LTSQNRAFQRFIKTG
+1379 KG
-1394 RFVDPIGYIKDIE
+1394 RMGQQY
-1407 NKPENA
+1407 
-1413 YNDIEKEYNNGVRI
+1413 G
-1427 FTKISKIDNRGNIR
+1427 R
-1441 QSDGFSEI
+1441 QSLNLIRFNQETTNTRKQGQEGLIKRSIEVDGEVIDKYNVVQRSNNTKNEI
-1449 SKLQSGYVSYA
+1449 DINV
-1460 TRSKELGNQHTSR
+1460 
-1473 RSLSL
+1473 
-1478 LGEEGQNRRR
+1478 
-1488 QFGNASNG
+1488 
-1496 LLDHDVNI
+1496 
-1504 QFLESNKANKV
+1504 LETNKANKV

-1530 KDAKNSYNSLINYI
+1530 KDAKSSYNSLINYI

-1696 LVSGRVFTNKGGISG
+1696 LVSGRVFTNQGGISG

-1792 YSKVEQL
+1792 YSKVEEL

-1848 AYKSLIQN
+1848 AYKSLIEN

-2312 AGTAIKQRNYTKYL
+2312 AGTAIKQRNYLKYL

-2332 SNITPEEKTNI
+2332 SNITTEEKANI

-2357 VKRLLVRSIPN
+2357 VKRLLVRSVPN
-2368 LAVSAVLT
+2368 LAVSAIIT

-2384 YLLGRDKDEEWENFT
+2384 YLLGRDKDEEWESFG
-2399 LDFVGDAFVDWM
+2399 LDFVGDAFVDWI

-2417 YNAFQYDDGNFTPV
+2417 YNAFQYDDGNFAPV

-2455 TQKEMTSMT
+2455 TQKEMTSMA

-2498 LKMQSLLYGYSQSYY
+2498 LKMQSLLYGYSQAYY
-2513 TRLMKSALERKDYEN
+2513 TRLMKNALERKDYKN

-2567 VPTSYNDESGVSHEL
+2567 VPTSYNDENGVSHEL
-2582 TSKQVSDFK
+2582 TSKQISDFK
-2591 DIYSLANKAAESV
+2591 EIYSLANKAAESV

-2672 TGSDRKQQIEKKLKV
+2672 TGSDRRQQIEKKLNV